1 MVGNLRS
8 VYTRV
13 GDTPA
18 PLRASQTYPVPARPT
33 ALLTPPEPTLQRP
46 PTLSLSL
53 FPFPP
58 SASFKSLI
66 KTYLGIETDKF
77 KTKPFIYRIKSF
89 RGEACTP
96 IVRLLV
102 GRVVP

>member
-1 MVGNLRS
+1 MFI
-8 VYTRV
+8 YTRL

-18 PLRASQTYPVPARPT
+18 TLRASHTYPVPARPT
-33 ALLTPPEPTLQRP
+33 ALLTPPEPTLQRS
-46 PTLSLSL
+46 PTLSL

-58 SASFKSLI
+58 SAGLKSLI
-66 KTYLGIETDKF
+66 KTYLGMETDKF
-77 KTKPFIYRIKSF
+77 KTKPFTIYRFEIKSF

-102 GRVVP
+102 GRIVP